1 MQQTLILFYNSR
13 YICFFSLNLVACNL
27 CSIPLN
33 PHCQT
38 HSIHTIKPPPS
49 HPIPLFHRRLAGVGT
64 TQATG
69 LPSPT
74 RPPSPFVFHALP
86 HDPSSL

>member
-1 MQQTLILFYNSR
+1 MIGEQIRNAQTEITLVVLSPPSLLVRISRNS
-13 YICFFSLNLVACNL
+13 YTQS
-27 CSIPLN
+27 
-33 PHCQT
+33 T
-38 HSIHTIKPPPS
+38 IHTIKPPPS